1 MQAAIFLLQFFLTYL
16 LPNLLVAA
24 LLLATCLQSICFNH
38 NFVIPIYH
46 TAYIYLLIFV
56 VIFLVT
62 QSQLLRFIAFVVFFV
77 FFVIVIEFYFVF
89 IISSAVAIETKCC
102 VYAMPLL
109 RLCIKFVMLVN
120 KSEYINKYCHNG
132 ISK

>member
-89 IISSAVAIETKCC
+89 IITISVFFFFEYKSWVSQCDQQCC
-102 VYAMPLL
+102 RHRNKML
-109 RLCIKFVMLVN
+109 RIRHAAPKAL
-120 KSEYINKYCHNG
+120 H
-132 ISK
+132 